1 MLNVQSGVVRARSWS
16 LIQKEVMYSW
26 YIHLVLR
33 FLLMFFKVFFTNLSV
48 CFFIFL
54 LFVLKCF
61 YVVSSTW
68 VARIS
73 GALGSLGTTRHT

>member
-1 MLNVQSGVVRARSWS
+1 MIIHGHVFLVYSSGFAFFIYFCVFH
-16 LIQKEVMYSW
+16 E
-26 YIHLVLR
+26 LVCL
-33 FLLMFFKVFFTNLSV
+33 FFY
-48 CFFIFL
+48 IFL

>member
-1 MLNVQSGVVRARSWS
+1 M
-16 LIQKEVMYSW
+16 I
-26 YIHLVLR
+26 IHSH
-33 FLLMFFKVFFTNLSV
+33 VFFVYSSGFA
-48 CFFIFL
+48 FFIYFLSFSRTCLFYILL

-73 GALGSLGTTRHT
+73 GALGSFGTTRHT